1 MTLQF
6 GERLAPELVVSH
18 AAHHYA
24 GRAEQRG
31 NAGEVRRR
39 AAQMRS
45 GGQQIP
51 EKLADPDHYHEAL
64 QYTQ

>member
-1 MTLQF
+1 MTLQP
-6 GERLAPELVVSH
+6 GERLTPKLVVSH
-18 AAHHYA
+18 AAHDYA
-24 GRAEQRG
+24 GSTERRG
-31 NAGEVRRR
+31 DAGKVRRC

-51 EKLADPDHYHEAL
+51 QNFADSDQYHEAL